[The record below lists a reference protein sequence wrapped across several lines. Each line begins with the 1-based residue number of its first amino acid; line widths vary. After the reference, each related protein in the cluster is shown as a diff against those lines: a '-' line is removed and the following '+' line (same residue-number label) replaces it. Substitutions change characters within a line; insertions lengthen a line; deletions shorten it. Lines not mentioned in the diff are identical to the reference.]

1 MAGEVRVEE
10 GEMNISE
17 QIRQMEGAAVVTY
30 TAEYAPH
37 VEFPTSYAGSQPP
50 FQPLYEWVQ
59 RKWPDLSGGLK
70 DAGLP
75 APNQEQQQRNV
86 AWVVVKS
93 IAANGTDGVYFGRRG
108 LDAAKQAAPSIAQQ
122 YEGSNDPQAAEKIV
136 AEVGEVG
143 FNKGQ
148 AIISQE
154 ATDTGNLLQ
163 SGSIEL
169 VDDPSSLPDYPG
181 GGQ

>member
-10 GEMNISE
+10 GEMNISQ
-17 QIRQMEGAAVVTY
+17 QIQEMEAAGVVTY
-30 TAEYAPH
+30 TAEYAKY
-37 VEFPTSYAGSQPP
+37 VEFPTSYSGTQPP

-59 RKWPDLSGGLK
+59 RKWPDLSDGLK

-75 APNQEQQQRNV
+75 APNQEAQERNV
-86 AWVVVKS
+86 AWVVVKA
-93 IAANGTDGVYFGRRG
+93 IAENGTEGVYFGRRG

-122 YEGSNDPQAAEKIV
+122 YEGSSDPQAPEKIV
-136 AEVGEVG
+136 AEVAEVG

-169 VDDPSSLPDYPG
+169 VDDPSTLPDPPG